1 MKPRILVVD
10 DEKPILSAIQRSLRD
25 DFDITVCSSIQEASE
40 IIKTTELDVVI
51 SDYSLGSELTGAQFL
66 ESLSREKPYIARIML
81 TGYSSSQIA
90 EEAINKA
97 GVFRFITKPWDDEH
111 LKMVLYSAFKRSS
124 IIRQNIKL
132 VEDIKDKNNKIELT
146 ASMIEREL
154 KLSAK
159 KIERSKE
166 DISVFQDNLNS
177 INEMLEN
184 ISSARNFSELV
195 SSTLSGIS
203 NIVECD
209 MSCIAEL
216 TTSTNKFFVYS
227 TNSEKTINI
236 DRSASIND
244 LINNIRSG
252 NYSPLILSSIYASQD
267 LKENLFST
275 KDINSMLIYPITLVT
290 PEDPCKVFMVV
301 LARKSKKIF
310 DREETLRL
318 KDVSLSIRVALE
330 RVITTNHLQTSLK
343 QWENTFNSILDP
355 LFLVSKDYIVL
366 RVNNAVEK
374 ILDKT
379 STELMGQKCYEVFR
393 GSNDVCQEC
402 LVKKTK
408 ENKSFEYGDVSPC
421 FDMNNISASSYP
433 VFEED
438 GSINSVIQYN
448 NDKSAEFKLYKQLI
462 QSEKLAALGMLA
474 SNIAHEINNPLGGVL
489 AYSQILKKEV
499 PATDQIYSDL
509 DEIEKAC
516 LRGKSIISNL
526 LDFSRDSSNDGKQLV
541 SLDRV
546 VKDTIP
552 LLNICLKG
560 HKLNVNVEEK
570 DIKVNGNLGELQQ
583 VVFNLITNAVH
594 ASGDRGEITIKV
606 SSSDRTCNISVKDNG
621 VGIPQ
626 ELLSKIFEPFF
637 TTKDKGKGTGLGLFV
652 CNGIIQEHGG
662 RIDVLS
668 KVGEGTEFMIELPLW
683 RE

>member
-25 DFDITVCSSIQEASE
+25 DFDVTVCSSIQEASE
-40 IIKTTELDVVI
+40 IIKAKDLDVVI
-51 SDYSLGSELTGAQFL
+51 SDYALGSEITGAGFL

-111 LKMVLYSAFKRSS
+111 LRMVLYSAFKRSS

-216 TTSTNKFFVYS
+216 ATSTNEFLVYS
-227 TNSEKTINI
+227 TNSERKINI
-236 DRSASIND
+236 ARSGSISD
-244 LINNIRSG
+244 LINNMKSG

-267 LKENLFST
+267 LKENLFGT
-275 KDINSMLIYPITLVT
+275 KDINSMLVYPITLVT
-290 PEDPCKVFMVV
+290 PDDPCKVFMVV
-301 LARKSKKIF
+301 LARKNKKIF

-330 RVITTNHLQTSLK
+330 RVITTNHLQTALK

-355 LFLVSKDYIVL
+355 LFLVSKDYVVL

-374 ILDKT
+374 ILGKT

-393 GSNDVCQEC
+393 GSDNICQEC
-402 LVKKTK
+402 LVRKTK

-421 FDMNNISASSYP
+421 FDRNNISASSYP

-499 PATDQIYSDL
+499 PSTDQIYSDL

-516 LRGKSIISNL
+516 LRGKNIISNL

-560 HKLNVNVEEK
+560 HKLNVNIEEK

-594 ASGDRGEITIKV
+594 ASGDRGEITINV
-606 SSSDRTCNISVKDNG
+606 SSNDGNANISVKDNG
-621 VGIPQ
+621 VGIPH

-662 RIDVLS
+662 RINVLS